1 MTVTH
6 KKFTFDTVFNDEGG
20 IASEPARAK
29 RHYTPEEVEVEKAV
43 ARAEGER
50 SVTARAELA
59 AAAALADI
67 AASVRAALPALTK
80 VAHDYRVTSAQL
92 SLACAR
98 TIAGAALE
106 QFPEAPAAAA
116 LKALAREVEVE
127 PRLTVRSNPDLIER
141 MQAALDA
148 TADNCGFAGKIA
160 VRSDPGL
167 PAAAFTLEWSDGRA
181 AFDPVQTAARVEDAL
196 NNALTAEG
204 LHAEPLIPST
214 PATGDQ

>member
-116 LKALAREVEVE
+116 
-127 PRLTVRSNPDLIER
+127 
-141 MQAALDA
+141 
-148 TADNCGFAGKIA
+148 
-160 VRSDPGL
+160 
-167 PAAAFTLEWSDGRA
+167 
-181 AFDPVQTAARVEDAL
+181 
-196 NNALTAEG
+196 
-204 LHAEPLIPST
+204 
-214 PATGDQ
+214 